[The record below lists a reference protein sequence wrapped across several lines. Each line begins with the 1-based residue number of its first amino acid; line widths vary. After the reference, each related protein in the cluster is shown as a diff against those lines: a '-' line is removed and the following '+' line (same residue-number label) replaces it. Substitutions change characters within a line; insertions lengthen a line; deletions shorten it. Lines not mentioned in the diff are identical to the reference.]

1 MKPLKIKLLIIFL
14 FTVTAFSQVQ
24 QEWVQRY
31 NGTGNSND
39 FGNAI
44 TFDVFGNII
53 VAGASSGSNERDY
66 QIIKYN
72 SNGILQWSKNYNGPR
87 NLDDLAL
94 AVESDDLGNVYV
106 TGRSRGIGTG
116 DDYATIKYSPEGIE
130 QWVQRYNAGTGDD
143 IAEKLI
149 LDDSGNVYVT
159 GESQVSLGGSYDI
172 ATIKYN
178 SSGVLQWVKR
188 YDRSGGDDFGWDI
201 ALDQNNNVCVTG
213 FASDIITGAD
223 IVTLKYDNLGNQQW
237 VSIYSGETDN
247 SDEARSIA
255 IDTLN
260 NIYVTGYSWGNGTG
274 PNYITIKYDPTGN
287 EQWVR
292 MYNGIGNSW
301 DWATSIATDNFNNV
315 YISGFISV
323 LNPLSSDIATIK
335 YNSSGVEQWV
345 KTYNGPGNGNDF
357 ANSLNLDNLGNIYVA
372 GSSYDSASLSDF
384 VTIQYNPEGT
394 QQWVQVYNGLRDS
407 TDQAFSIAVDNEY
420 NVFVTGTSVGVGSLN
435 DIVTIK
441 YSQVIG
447 LVPISNIV
455 PEKFFLQQNYPNPFN
470 PQTNINFELPVSGE
484 VDLIVYD
491 MLGRKIETLVSQ
503 VLNAG
508 TYKVEW
514 DASKYSSGVYYYTI
528 STERFNETKK
538 MILIR

>member
-292 MYNGIGNSW
+292 TYNGIGNSW

-335 YNSSGVEQWV
+335 YDSSGVEQWV

>member
-1 MKPLKIKLLIIFL
+1 MKPIKIKIISIFL
-14 FTVTAFSQVQ
+14 FSITAFSQVQ

-39 FGNAI
+39 NGTSVNV
-44 TFDVFGNII
+44 DVFGNII
-53 VAGASSGSNERDY
+53 VAGRSSENNYTDY
-66 QIIKYN
+66 IVIKYN
-72 SNGILQWSKNYNGPR
+72 STGVLQWSKNYNGPG
-87 NLDDLAL
+87 NLSDWALAL
-94 AVESDDLGNVYV
+94 KTDNVGNIYV
-106 TGRSRGIGTG
+106 TGRSRGNGTG
-116 DDYATIKYSPEGIE
+116 EDYATIKYSPEGIE
-130 QWVQRYNAGTGDD
+130 QWVQRYNAGGDD
-143 IAEKLI
+143 IAEELI
-149 LDDSGNVYVT
+149 LDDSGNVYIT
-159 GESQVSLGGSYDI
+159 GQSQLSIGSDYDI

-178 SSGVLQWVKR
+178 SAGVVQWVKR

-247 SDEARSIA
+247 NDEARSIA
-255 IDTLN
+255 IDNLN
-260 NIYVTGYSWGNGTG
+260 NIYVTGYSWGIGTG

-292 MYNGIGNSW
+292 TYNGIGNSW

-335 YNSSGVEQWV
+335 YDSSGVEQWV

-357 ANSLNLDNLGNIYVA
+357 ANSLTLDNLGNIYVA
-372 GSSYDSASLSDF
+372 GSSYDSISLSDF
-384 VTIQYNPEGT
+384 VTIKYNPDGT

-407 TDQAFSIAVDNEY
+407 IDQAFSIAVDNEY

-435 DIVTIK
+435 DIATIK

-447 LVPISNIV
+447 IVPISNIV
-455 PEKFFLQQNYPNPFN
+455 PEKFLLQQNYPNPFN
-470 PQTNINFELPVSGE
+470 PQTNINFELPVSGT

-491 MLGRKIETLVSQ
+491 MLGRKTETLVSQ
-503 VLNAG
+503 FLNAG

-528 STERFNETKK
+528 STESFNETKK
-538 MILIR
+538 MIFIK